1 MVATT
6 DVIYRRLRAFKDAE
20 TFERLFGEDG
30 FEENPD
36 WSEDLPDL
44 GKEPLPSRESER
56 DRGDTEPGLDDI
68 AEMPDTDE

>member
-1 MVATT
+1 VVATT

-44 GKEPLPSRESER
+44 GKEPLPPQDSGR

-68 AEMPDTDE
+68 AEMPDIDE